1 MGRALFWEG
10 VYWVDKV
17 NAVWRYMYTHY
28 KQVHLYN
35 TASSIV
41 YSGGPVYTNTACN
54 KEVAC

>member
-1 MGRALFWEG
+1 MGGALFWEG
-10 VYWVDKV
+10 VDKV
-17 NAVWRYMYTHY
+17 NAVWRYTHY

>member
-1 MGRALFWEG
+1 MGGPLFWEG

-17 NAVWRYMYTHY
+17 NAVWRYM
-28 KQVHLYN
+28 QVDLYN